1 MVFFFLGKICHFAIE
16 KNSQLTLVKRTFWKF
31 KKKLSHLKEEYY
43 EIATFFE
50 GFGQMSSFALLKLA
64 CLANIVL
71 VVCQHLR
78 GFLDLAKSSCD

>member
-1 MVFFFLGKICHFAIE
+1 LE
-16 KNSQLTLVKRTFWKF
+16 
-31 KKKLSHLKEEYY
+31 EEYY